1 MGVNG
6 VTQQLSGMIGQYAH
20 TRPGTVVLVD
30 PFLVTV
36 DVGGTEFRAAYT
48 KQSAPKVGDMV
59 VLTRQNASWFV
70 IGTSSTTGGNEV
82 ANPSFDLAVDDSTS
96 LPLFW
101 TVYHQSGVSDV
112 KITPYDKAVEGTT
125 ALAVDGGNGASVT
138 MVYSDP
144 ISVAPGQV
152 WTLSVYANGS
162 YGSASVNSA
171 VLALRALWFS
181 SSSAAYPTTS
191 DPDTT
196 VQSISSFPEGDRMT
210 LLSGNVTVPAN
221 STTMRVGLRSQ
232 LSALTGAR
240 FDWATA
246 RRA

>member
-30 PFLVTV
+30 PFFVTV

-48 KQSAPKVGDMV
+48 KQAAPKIGETV

-70 IGTSSTTGGNEV
+70 IGTTSTTGGNEV
-82 ANPSFDLAVDDSTS
+82 ANPSFSQAVDDATS

-125 ALAVDGGNGASVT
+125 ALAVDGGGGASVT

-144 ISVAPGQV
+144 ISVLPGQV
-152 WTLSVYANGS
+152 WTLSVYVNGS
-162 YGSASVNSA
+162 YGSANPNTA
-171 VLALRALWFS
+171 VVALRALWFS

-196 VQSISSFPEGDRMT
+196 VQSITNIPEGDRMQ

-232 LSALTGAR
+232 LSAFTGAR
-240 FDWATA
+240 WDWVTA